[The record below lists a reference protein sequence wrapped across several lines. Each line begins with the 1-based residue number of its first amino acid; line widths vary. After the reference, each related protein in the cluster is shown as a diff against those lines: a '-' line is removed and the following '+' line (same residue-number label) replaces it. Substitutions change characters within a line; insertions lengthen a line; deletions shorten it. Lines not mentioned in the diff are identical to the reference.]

1 VDWARRRDQ
10 AIVALVGLVFV
21 AVFLWL
27 IGHIIGVVALVAI
40 AVVFA
45 LALEPLMVRAERYMP
60 RLLAAA
66 AVYILVLGGLSVLGW
81 VLWPPLL
88 HQANELARQLPG
100 YASQADQLLVNEGP
114 RFGVRVPSG
123 TVTRFIQQAAQ
134 NATGGAPETV
144 ALELIN
150 VAGRI
155 AEALADIVLVL
166 VLAFYFMVD
175 GRRMRA
181 GAARLF
187 PSEQQPKVRFVED
200 TISLVLGAYVRSQ
213 LVMAGLMAI
222 SAGVGCALL
231 GVKYPVVIGALAF
244 LAELVPLVG
253 PFLAAIPAMLI
264 AIFQSFGLM
273 VEVTFFFVIM
283 QMFENNVI
291 RPRIT
296 GPMVGLHPVEAL
308 LALVVGG
315 VAAGL
320 WGALFAVPAVGIAVV
335 LLTVIFKA
343 WRGEPIEFERRG
355 MRVKMRRTT
364 ERAPPRRPRHGP
376 EPPPSV
382 EVEPVDERSG
392 AEGWPPEDEPDDEPA
407 EPSVPPRRSRP

>member
-1 VDWARRRDQ
+1 MPPGGYGCDVDWARRRDQ
-10 AIVALVGLVFV
+10 AIVALIGLVFV

-66 AVYILVLGGLSVLGW
+66 AVYIVVLGGLGVLGW
-81 VLWPPLL
+81 VLWPPLV
-88 HQANELARQLPG
+88 HQANELARQVPN
-100 YASQADQLLVNEGP
+100 YTAQADLLLVDAGP
-114 RFGVRVPSG
+114 RFGVHVPSG

-134 NATGGAPETV
+134 NSTGGAPETV

-155 AEALADIVLVL
+155 AEAMADIVLVL

-181 GAARLF
+181 GVARLF

-200 TISLVLGAYVRSQ
+200 TIGLVLGAYVRSQ

-231 GVKYPVVIGALAF
+231 GVQYPVVIGALA
-244 LAELVPLVG
+244 
-253 PFLAAIPAMLI
+253 FLAAIPAMLI

-355 MRVKMRRTT
+355 MRVKMRRTA
-364 ERAPPRRPRHGP
+364 ERAPPRRQRHGP
-376 EPPPSV
+376 EAPPNVDV
-382 EVEPVDERSG
+382 EQVDDAS
-392 AEGWPPEDEPDDEPA
+392 PESPATDAGDPEEPA
-407 EPSVPPRRSRP
+407 EPSVPPRRFRR

>member
-1 VDWARRRDQ
+1 MDWARRRDQ

-66 AVYILVLGGLSVLGW
+66 AVYILVLGGLGVLGW
-81 VLWPPLL
+81 VLWPPLV

-100 YASQADQLLVNEGP
+100 YTAQADQLLVNQGP
-114 RFGVRVPSG
+114 RFGVRVPPG
-123 TVTRFIQQAAQ
+123 TASRFIQQAVQ
-134 NATGGAPETV
+134 RTTGSAPETV

-155 AEALADIVLVL
+155 AEAMADIVLVL

-181 GAARLF
+181 GVARLF

-200 TISLVLGAYVRSQ
+200 TIGLVLGAYVRSQ

-231 GVKYPVVIGALAF
+231 GVHYPVVIGALAF

-355 MRVKMRRTT
+355 MRVTMRRTS
-364 ERAPPRRPRHGP
+364 ERAPPRRQRHGP

-382 EVEPVDERSG
+382 EVQPADDHTSVEPWTTGDD
-392 AEGWPPEDEPDDEPA
+392 AEEPA
-407 EPSVPPRRSRP
+407 EPSVPPRRTRRY